1 MKKQLAVILRGQIRE
16 WKNAK
21 FNFFKSMSR
30 FESVYDITYFFVTW
44 DHNYFS
50 TINDDVTSVKLH
62 QLKKVST
69 IELLDIKND
78 FVGKKLGALKVLSYQ
93 NVNAF
98 MKTFKLAEE
107 YHLISYV
114 RYIGGLIKQSY
125 ELENE
130 VFFDLVIETRP
141 DIFILPQDY
150 ESEEFDKTISE
161 SLPNFVYR
169 AKTDIFSREENL
181 VADEYFT
188 TNLNSMFID
197 DVIFISN
204 GLTSDILTSE
214 FAFLFSSRY
223 DKIQQHMFPHTLLAD
238 FLLNFK
244 LINTSNLLAY
254 FKGVEILRPLEY
266 FDKPVNLLVSTD
278 STLQEVKKADQNFK
292 DMKEKIK

>member
-21 FNFFKSMSR
+21 FNFFKAMSK

-50 TINDDVTSVKLH
+50 TIHKDVTTVKLH
-62 QLKKVST
+62 QLKRVSN

-78 FVGKKLGALKVLSYQ
+78 FVGKNLGALKVLSYQ
-93 NVNAF
+93 NVNTF

-114 RYIGGLIKQSY
+114 RYISGLIKQSY
-125 ELENE
+125 ELEHD

-141 DIFILPQDY
+141 DIFILSHDC
-150 ESEEFDKTISE
+150 EGEEFDKRIDE
-161 SLPNFVYR
+161 SLPNFVYL

-181 VADEYFT
+181 VAYENFT
-188 TNLNSMFID
+188 INLNSLFID
-197 DVIFISN
+197 DLIFVSN

-223 DKIQQHMFPHTLLAD
+223 DKIQLQMFPHCLLAD

-244 LINTSNLLAY
+244 LINISNLVAY

-266 FDKPVNLLVSTD
+266 FDKPVNLLVSND
-278 STLQEVKKADQNFK
+278 STLEEVKKADQNFK